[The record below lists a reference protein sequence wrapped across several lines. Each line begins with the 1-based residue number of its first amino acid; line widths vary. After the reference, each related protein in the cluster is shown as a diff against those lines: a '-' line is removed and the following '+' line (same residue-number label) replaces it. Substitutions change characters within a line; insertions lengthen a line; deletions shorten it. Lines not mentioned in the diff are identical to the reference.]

1 VQCKL
6 LRNSRNIN
14 FNLKLDDRLGP
25 EWAEDICYREPLKEI
40 SRLPPC
46 AQAASSAP
54 IALPKK
60 LTSEDHARRDSG
72 LSTGSSE
79 MGAGEESEATTQET
93 DMTGWWQPRVK
104 ANLADLLPG
113 ELHLNWCHCIY
124 YFYVNRFDFDVIKFS
139 LLFLKLRL
147 KKVSDT
153 SGTLKI
159 LSSSPCF

>member
-1 VQCKL
+1 MC
-6 LRNSRNIN
+6 
-14 FNLKLDDRLGP
+14 FFFYWRLGP

-40 SRLPPC
+40 SRLAPC
-46 AQAASSAP
+46 AQVVSSPP

-79 MGAGEESEATTQET
+79 MGASEDSETTTQET

-113 ELHLNWCHCIY
+113 EFHLSWCHCIHH
-124 YFYVNRFDFDVIKFS
+124 FYIISIFFGVIKFR
-139 LLFLKLRL
+139 FCHLKSTV
-147 KKVSDT
+147 K
-153 SGTLKI
+153 GA
-159 LSSSPCF
+159 P